1 MSRTCG
7 FLVEGIR
14 LVSLEAIYDDIN
26 SERITF
32 GPHLI
37 QRMWENGLSIDQV
50 LDTIL
55 TGRMNK
61 KEKDERSH
69 GKFTKY
75 TISKH
80 NIVVVVKDCKPAFII
95 TANRR

>member
-1 MSRTCG
+1 MSIET
-7 FLVEGIR
+7 
-14 LVSLEAIYDDIN
+14 IYEDIH

-37 QRMWENGLSIDQV
+37 QRMWENGISITQV

-55 TGRMNK
+55 TGTINK

-69 GKFTKY
+69 GKFSKF
-75 TISKH
+75 TISKR
-80 NIVVVVKDCKPAFII
+80 NIIVVVKDCKPAFII

>member
-1 MSRTCG
+1 MSIET
-7 FLVEGIR
+7 
-14 LVSLEAIYDDIN
+14 IYEDIN

-37 QRMWENGLSIDQV
+37 QRMWEKGISIDQV

-55 TGRMNK
+55 TGTVNK
-61 KEKDERSH
+61 KEKDERSN
-69 GKFTKY
+69 GKFSKFP
-75 TISKH
+75 ISKGD
-80 NIVVVVKDCKPAFII
+80 IVVVVKDCNPAFII

>member
-1 MSRTCG
+1 MSIET
-7 FLVEGIR
+7 
-14 LVSLEAIYDDIN
+14 IYEDIN

-37 QRMWENGLSIDQV
+37 QRMWENGISIAQV

-55 TGRMNK
+55 TGTVTK

-69 GKFTKY
+69 GKFNKF
-75 TISKH
+75 TISKGDM
-80 NIVVVVKDCKPAFII
+80 VVIVKDSIPAFII
-95 TANRR
+95 TTNRR

>member
-1 MSRTCG
+1 MSIETIY
-7 FLVEGIR
+7 EDIR
-14 LVSLEAIYDDIN
+14 

-37 QRMWENGLSIDQV
+37 QRMWENGISIAQV
-50 LDTIL
+50 LDAIL
-55 TGRMNK
+55 TGTINK

-69 GKFTKY
+69 GKFSKF
-75 TISKH
+75 TISKR
-80 NIVVVVKDCKPAFII
+80 NIIVVAKDCKPAFII

>member
-1 MSRTCG
+1 MSI
-7 FLVEGIR
+7 EM
-14 LVSLEAIYDDIN
+14 IYNDIN

-37 QRMWENGLSIDQV
+37 QRMWEKGISIDQV

-55 TGRMNK
+55 TGAINK
-61 KEKDERSH
+61 KEKDKHSH
-69 GKFTKY
+69 DKFNKF
-75 TISKH
+75 TISKS
-80 NIVVVVKDCKPAFII
+80 NIVVVVKDCNPAFII

>member
-1 MSRTCG
+1 MSIET
-7 FLVEGIR
+7 
-14 LVSLEAIYDDIN
+14 IYEDIN

-37 QRMWENGLSIDQV
+37 QRMWENRISIDQV

-55 TGRMNK
+55 TGTVNK

-69 GKFTKY
+69 GKFTKF
-75 TISKH
+75 TISKGDM
-80 NIVVVVKDCKPAFII
+80 VVVVKDCSPGFII
-95 TANRR
+95 TANRRR

>member
-1 MSRTCG
+1 MKFWPIMSIET
-7 FLVEGIR
+7 
-14 LVSLEAIYDDIN
+14 IYDDIN

-55 TGRMNK
+55 TGTINK

-75 TISKH
+75 TISKG
-80 NIVVVVKDCKPAFII
+80 NIVVVIKDYNPGFII
-95 TANRR
+95 AANSR